1 MTRKV
6 ILNLAV
12 TLDGFIEGPN
22 GEIDWCIMEDDMQF
36 DKFLE
41 QIDTILFGRKSYD
54 LWTEYQPNSN
64 TPQSEYHMWELMQN
78 THKYVFSRTLQYS
91 NPTTTYINNHIA
103 NTVNQL
109 KAQPGK
115 DIWLYGGSS
124 IITTFL
130 NQNLVDELQL
140 AVHPI
145 ILGAGKPL
153 FVAINNQKQLELSTV
168 NTYKSGVVQLIY
180 RQSTKNKSENS

>member
-78 THKYVFSRTLQYS
+78 THKYV
-91 NPTTTYINNHIA
+91 
-103 NTVNQL
+103 
-109 KAQPGK
+109 
-115 DIWLYGGSS
+115 
-124 IITTFL
+124 
-130 NQNLVDELQL
+130 
-140 AVHPI
+140 
-145 ILGAGKPL
+145 
-153 FVAINNQKQLELSTV
+153 LS
-168 NTYKSGVVQLIY
+168 KS
-180 RQSTKNKSENS
+180 